1 MFKVLNLINFFPLVS
16 GSNTKRQFVP
26 RLQKTRAS
34 FSQKVFFGFFVVLN
48 ILLLSNFLYG
58 VNQNASSGYEMKALQ
73 NKISV
78 LSEENT
84 KLQMKVSEISSM
96 SAIQTELE
104 TLGFVTAETPK
115 FLQTVQYTL
124 NQN

>member
-16 GSNTKRQFVP
+16 GSNTKRQIVP
-26 RLQKTRAS
+26 RLQKARTS
-34 FSQKVFFGFFVVLN
+34 LPQKVFLGFFVVVN
-48 ILLLSNFLYG
+48 VLLLSNFLYG
-58 VNQNASSGYEMKALQ
+58 VNQNASSGYEIKTLQ

-96 SAIQTELE
+96 SAILTELE

-115 FLQTVQYTL
+115 FLQSVQYTL

>member
-1 MFKVLNLINFFPLVS
+1 
-16 GSNTKRQFVP
+16 
-26 RLQKTRAS
+26 
-34 FSQKVFFGFFVVLN
+34 
-48 ILLLSNFLYG
+48 

>member
-1 MFKVLNLINFFPLVS
+1 MFKFLNLINFFPLVS

-26 RLQKTRAS
+26 GVKKTHTSLPQKITL
-34 FSQKVFFGFFVVLN
+34 GFFVALN
-48 ILLLSNFLYG
+48 IALLSNFLYG
-58 VNQNASSGYEMKALQ
+58 VNQNASSGYEIKALQ
-73 NKISV
+73 SKISF
-78 LSEENT
+78 LGEENT

-96 SAIQTELE
+96 STIQTELE

-124 NQN
+124 NQK